1 MIKCNKKI
9 GIIIG
14 IVIIALLMFIHP
26 LLFKKNYIE
35 KIAKIDLPKSANLID
50 SKFYVDLYGVQL
62 PSVDKGIH
70 APTAVFW
77 RLAALTSVGVRP
89 VRLHP
94 LPCQPPKYG
103 DWGPKEFCPTIKD
116 CNRRDIRKKAKR
128 KSPETL

>member
-70 APTAVFW
+70 A
-77 RLAALTSVGVRP
+77 LTSAGVRP

-94 LPCQPPKYG
+94 LPCQPPKDG
-103 DWGPKEFCPTIKD
+103 DWGPKEFCASD
-116 CNRRDIRKKAKR
+116 
-128 KSPETL
+128 L